1 MTVSPLTTVIVGPGL
16 VSFQPGCV
24 PTASP
29 FSQMF
34 TSGLEVEVGA
44 DGPVLKAGAMLTVVI
59 KTIRIANGRGLDKK
73 RFSERRRAGFI
84 YSFGTNCS

>member
-16 VSFQPGCV
+16 VSFQPGRG

-29 FSQMF
+29 FNQMF
-34 TSGLEVEVGA
+34 TSPLDGEEGE
-44 DGPVLKAGAMLTVVI
+44 GPVLESGAMLTIVI

-73 RFSERRRAGFI
+73 RFWERRRPGFI
-84 YSFGTNCS
+84 YSFATNCS